1 MSFQVQEELERIQF
15 PWDKINTVTLSDIIK
30 PVSSKKRCLYTPIDD
45 LVKQVVS
52 DLESIKKSALNKNQ
66 AAEVSNY
73 IRQSRPDLYYQQP
86 GGCLIQRIGPAYRSI
101 YKQYGKSSSPPKN
114 VIHNMTANGIK
125 IALTEA
131 GYQDVYNT
139 HTRLPELRILYD
151 KYITE
156 NLDKDEP
163 KNKCDVD
170 GCNDEAIYGLYVK
183 KPIRC
188 EKHKDNNMFDVCEG
202 YCIECDQE
210 ATHSKSKE
218 FAKKIY
224 CPKHGKEKGGYLRA
238 PLCIECE
245 ETYPSYF
252 YNDKKCLCSKCATQY
267 PEKYPD
273 ATSSKK
279 LCETP
284 NCNTSASYGYET
296 DRIRRWCSKCGKN
309 KEGVVPLTHTM
320 CVLCGTVRASYAD
333 NGDDKPKY
341 CKSCAIKHEKN
352 VVDVVT
358 KKCEICN
365 EKPAYY
371 GCSESTI
378 KRWCVDCKD
387 KVGKPSELKTSRCK
401 HPGCKTQPSYGLPG
415 GKITHCKG
423 HSTSEMVVLRKPMK
437 CKNCDSKPTHGYK
450 GHLTHC
456 VNCKKDDMVRYQ
468 NFYCHVDGCD
478 IIPTFAYKK
487 GEDPISCKRHMEPG
501 MVDVCNRMCLKC
513 KTKQA
518 NYGDPELGIRVYCN
532 DCKEFGQISLKH
544 RRCIDCGLC
553 IVHGNKVRCAT
564 CSGTGWSREK
574 ELSVVNYLKGLG
586 DDYSCFIHNKAV
598 PRSLFRPDILY
609 AISDDSTKDVLWY
622 LIVEVDENQHKA
634 NDPEAEEERMYSIHQ
649 VLGKPCT
656 FIRYNPDPFSIDG
669 KRMSKE
675 YPTEKRLELLKKKVN
690 RHMSRQPVGVHVCK
704 ICFDDY
710 VISGYELN
718 YTPHV

>member
-378 KRWCVDCKD
+378 KR
-387 KVGKPSELKTSRCK
+387 
-401 HPGCKTQPSYGLPG
+401 
-415 GKITHCKG
+415 
-423 HSTSEMVVLRKPMK
+423 
-437 CKNCDSKPTHGYK
+437 
-450 GHLTHC
+450 
-456 VNCKKDDMVRYQ
+456 
-468 NFYCHVDGCD
+468 
-478 IIPTFAYKK
+478 
-487 GEDPISCKRHMEPG
+487 
-501 MVDVCNRMCLKC
+501 
-513 KTKQA
+513 
-518 NYGDPELGIRVYCN
+518 
-532 DCKEFGQISLKH
+532 
-544 RRCIDCGLC
+544 
-553 IVHGNKVRCAT
+553 
-564 CSGTGWSREK
+564 
-574 ELSVVNYLKGLG
+574 
-586 DDYSCFIHNKAV
+586 
-598 PRSLFRPDILY
+598 
-609 AISDDSTKDVLWY
+609 
-622 LIVEVDENQHKA
+622 
-634 NDPEAEEERMYSIHQ
+634 
-649 VLGKPCT
+649 
-656 FIRYNPDPFSIDG
+656 
-669 KRMSKE
+669 
-675 YPTEKRLELLKKKVN
+675 
-690 RHMSRQPVGVHVCK
+690 
-704 ICFDDY
+704 
-710 VISGYELN
+710 
-718 YTPHV
+718 